1 MTIKN
6 FEITILLGLA
16 LLSPFCSSKTDRQKE
31 ADKPTQQP
39 DSHQIVKSSP
49 SIEKNLGELF
59 YNSRAFEI
67 ISFANATTTA
77 FTFPDTTECKGWT
90 ISKNQL
96 HKIIQNS
103 VPISGTTQD
112 LAFGFHSCIISGVLV
127 QAQQK
132 FEFELN
138 AGSWLYIK
146 CQDTTLLLGD
156 FKKMDRK
163 YFLSS
168 PEID

>member
-1 MTIKN
+1 MTTKK
-6 FEITILLGLA
+6 FELTILLVLT
-16 LLSPFCSSKTDRQKE
+16 LLSPFCSSETDRQME
-31 ADKPTQQP
+31 AIKPTPQP
-39 DSHQIVKSSP
+39 DSHHVVNSSP
-49 SIEKNLGELF
+49 SIKNNLGELF
-59 YNSRAFEI
+59 DNSRAFEI

-77 FTFPDTTECKGWT
+77 ITFPDTSECKGWK

-103 VPISGTTQD
+103 VPISGTTLD
-112 LAFGFHSCIISGVLV
+112 LAFGFHSCIISGELV

-138 AGSWLYIK
+138 AGSWLHIQ

-156 FKKMDRK
+156 FNKMDRK